1 MLGNQDF
8 VPSLST
14 SGVVSIADSPS
25 IITVSS
31 SESNFTAKGGK
42 SSGAKHRESDRSTN
56 HADITNKTS
65 RDGFGCSKG
74 FEFCHHA
81 VSKFPRHFVLHLRP
95 ISGQIHVRASHKAC
109 GPSAPALT
117 QVLWSWDMNDDP
129 LSGPDGYSNG
139 PGTGAVIAPPPY
151 EGQQPSRIKDT
162 NHGGSSYGAFTGD
175 Y

>member
-1 MLGNQDF
+1 MLILQIRQAGTVLDVRKALNF
-8 VPSLST
+8 AITPS
-14 SGVVSIADSPS
+14 P
-25 IITVSS
+25 
-31 SESNFTAKGGK
+31 NFL
-42 SSGAKHRESDRSTN
+42 
-56 HADITNKTS
+56 DISFYTC
-65 RDGFGCSKG
+65 GLFQ
-74 FEFCHHA
+74 
-81 VSKFPRHFVLHLRP
+81 VKFMFALLT
-95 ISGQIHVRASHKAC
+95 KAC